1 MSSRYCCPRTYRRRR
16 RYYPR
21 KTRPGLYA
29 PKNPYNIKQE
39 PSPVHVNDYNFTPD
53 DAPQLREILERGGF
67 LADLTDD
74 EGPEYETKYI
84 TINSPGE
91 KHYDDAN
98 YFHGK
103 VTNDLY
109 VTPYIPGYFLLDM
122 TPFATSQLS
131 IFLHTND
138 TSVPFQLDLNLGYNF
153 IMLFHYG
160 SFTDHG
166 VSQVTIS
173 TYQVTSLTSIKIS
186 GGDTVIRISP
196 HDTKDVPLDYCLL
209 SEKPLIE
216 SDRLVKTPPNSNF
229 YVPEGND
236 INYPLPTGQ
245 GILSSV
251 LLSFPGPLY
260 LIAYRFF
267 EDNFVIDSQH
277 YLCWDPS
284 IPQPPIP

>member
-109 VTPYIPGYFLLDM
+109 ITPYMPGYFLLDNQSIE
-122 TPFATSQLS
+122 TTLNGNIYTNTTSIPYDYTITTGS
-131 IFLHTND
+131 HY
-138 TSVPFQLDLNLGYNF
+138 V
-153 IMLFHYG
+153 MLFHFG

-173 TYQVTSLTSIKIS
+173 TYTVTSDSTIKIS
-186 GGDTVIRISP
+186 GGDTIIDLRHIP
-196 HDTKDVPLDYCLL
+196 DFGMNIDYCLL

-216 SDRLVKTPPNSNF
+216 GNRLVKTPADSKIT
-229 YVPEGND
+229 VPPD
-236 INYPLPTGQ
+236 TDTNYPVPAGQ
-245 GILSSV
+245 GILSYV

-260 LIAYRFF
+260 LIAYHFQDPIFIINR
-267 EDNFVIDSQH
+267 QH